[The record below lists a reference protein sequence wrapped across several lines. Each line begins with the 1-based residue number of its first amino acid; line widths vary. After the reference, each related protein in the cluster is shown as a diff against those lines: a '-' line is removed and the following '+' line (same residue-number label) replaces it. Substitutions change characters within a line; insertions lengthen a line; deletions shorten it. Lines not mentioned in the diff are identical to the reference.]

1 MDRPESNMTNTTS
14 VAPGVDLPDAA
25 LSFTFSRSSGPGG
38 QNVNKVN
45 SRATLTVPVDAL
57 REAMP
62 PYALRR
68 LKTVASRY
76 VTQEGLQI
84 SAGDSRSQIANR
96 KACLDRLR
104 EVVVE
109 AMRRPKIRKK
119 TKPSARARQRRLDA
133 KKHRSKIKAR
143 RKGKD
148 V

>member
-1 MDRPESNMTNTTS
+1 MDSDSINTIPI
-14 VAPGVDLPDAA
+14 APGVELSEAS

-45 SRATLTVPVDAL
+45 SRATLTVPVSAL
-57 REAMP
+57 RVALP
-62 PYALRR
+62 PYALPR
-68 LKTVASRY
+68 LRVIAARY

-84 SAGDSRSQIANR
+84 SASDSRSQITNR
-96 KACLDRLR
+96 RACLDRLR

-109 AMRRPKIRKK
+109 SLRRPKVRKK

-133 KKHRSKIKAR
+133 KKHRSQIKSR
-143 RKGKD
+143 RQGKD